1 MAPWSSPCPSNRCRT
16 GRGLDNLCHTL
27 VGVTVAQAGF
37 KSRTGRAVLTGA
49 IAANLPDLDVL
60 VFLTD
65 TPSVAF
71 RRGITHGVPA
81 QLLLP
86 IALAG
91 VVTALGGRRRRFEA
105 RPVHFGWLLAL
116 SYLGVLTHV
125 YMDLLN
131 TYGVR
136 LLSPLSGRWFYGDA
150 VFIIDPVLWTVLGA
164 GAWFGRRAGPRF
176 AQLAVLVACVYVG
189 AMVAS
194 ARAAR
199 AIVQDAWVARG
210 GTAPRALM
218 VGPAPL
224 SLHRKTVIVDAGD
237 HYVDG
242 SFRWFPVTVAFSD
255 TVTPKN
261 ETAAGVAEARQ
272 DPDVAGLLVW
282 SRFPFWVV
290 TDTDRGRAVTLG
302 DMRFKHGPGRG
313 SFRVTVETSNV
324 EGRTT
329 NER

>member
-1 MAPWSSPCPSNRCRT
+1 M
-16 GRGLDNLCHTL
+16 DNLCHTL
-27 VGVTVAQAGF
+27 VGVTLAQAGF

-65 TPSVAF
+65 VPSVAF

-81 QLLLP
+81 QILLP

-91 VVTALGGRRRRFEA
+91 AMMFVGGRGQ
-105 RPVHFGWLLAL
+105 RPGSPPLRFGWLLAL

-136 LLSPLSGRWFYGDA
+136 LLSPLSQRWFYGDA
-150 VFIIDPVLWTVLGA
+150 VFIIDPVLWVVLGA
-164 GAWFGRRAGPRF
+164 GAWFARRTGPRY
-176 AQLAVLVACVYVG
+176 AQIAILAACLYIG
-189 AMVAS
+189 GMVVS

-199 AIVQDAWVARG
+199 AVVLDAWTSRT
-210 GTAPRALM
+210 GTPPRALM
-218 VGPAPL
+218 VGPAPF

-237 HYVDG
+237 HYVEG
-242 SFRWFPVTVAFSD
+242 TFRWLPTTVTFSEAI
-255 TVTPKN
+255 TPKN
-261 ETAAGVAEARQ
+261 DAAPGVAEARQ

-282 SRFPFWVV
+282 ARFPFWTISQTASGRSV
-290 TDTDRGRAVTLG
+290 TVG
-302 DMRFKHGPGRG
+302 DMRFKAGPGRG
-313 SFRVTVETSNV
+313 SFRATVETPDV
-324 EGRTT
+324 P
-329 NER
+329 

>member
-1 MAPWSSPCPSNRCRT
+1 
-16 GRGLDNLCHTL
+16 LDNLCHTL
-27 VGVTVAQAGF
+27 VGMTLAQAGF

-65 TPSVAF
+65 VPPVAF
-71 RRGITHGVPA
+71 RRGITHGIPA

-86 IALAG
+86 LGLAAAM
-91 VVTALGGRRRRFEA
+91 TAFGGGRRRFE
-105 RPVHFGWLLAL
+105 RPLHFGWLLAL

-136 LLSPLSGRWFYGDA
+136 LLSPLSGHWFYGDS
-150 VFIIDPVLWTVLGA
+150 VFIIDPLLWIVLGA
-164 GAWFGRRAGPRF
+164 GAWLARQTGPRS
-176 AQLAVLVACVYVG
+176 AQLALLIACVYIG
-189 AMVAS
+189 GMIAS

-199 AIVQDAWVARG
+199 AAVLDAWINRT
-210 GTAPRALM
+210 GTAPQALM
-218 VGPAPL
+218 VGPAPF

-237 HYVDG
+237 HYVEG
-242 SFRWFPVTVAFSD
+242 TFRWFPATVRFSD
-255 TVTPKN
+255 ATTPKN
-261 ETAAGVAEARQ
+261 RTAPGVAEARQ

-290 TDTDRGRAVTLG
+290 HETASGRTITLG
-302 DMRFKHGPGRG
+302 DMRFKDGPGRG
-313 SFRVTVETSNV
+313 SFRATVAISNVGGRTSN
-324 EGRTT
+324 
-329 NER
+329 ER

>member
-1 MAPWSSPCPSNRCRT
+1 M
-16 GRGLDNLCHTL
+16 TL
-27 VGVTVAQAGF
+27 AQAGF

-65 TPSVAF
+65 VPSVAF

-81 QLLLP
+81 QVLLP

-91 VVTALGGRRRRFEA
+91 VMTAIGGRARRFDA
-105 RPVHFGWLLAL
+105 RPVHFGWLLVL

-136 LLSPLSGRWFYGDA
+136 LLSPLAERWFYGDA
-150 VFIIDPVLWTVLGA
+150 VFIIDPVLWIVLGA
-164 GAWFGRRAGPRF
+164 GAWFARRSGPRL
-176 AQLAVLVACVYVG
+176 AQLAILVACVYIG

-199 AIVQDAWVARG
+199 AIVHDAWMARAG
-210 GTAPRALM
+210 AAPRALM
-218 VGPAPL
+218 VGPAPF
-224 SLHRKTVIVDAGD
+224 SPHRKTIIVDAGD
-237 HYVDG
+237 HYVEG
-242 SFRWFPVTVAFSD
+242 SFRWFPATVTFASS
-255 TVTPKN
+255 VTPKN
-261 ETAAGVAEARQ
+261 EAATGVAEARQ

-282 SRFPFWVV
+282 SRFPFWTVQ
-290 TDTDRGRAVTLG
+290 DTPDGRAVTVS
-302 DMRFKHGPGRG
+302 DMRFKDGPGRG

-324 EGRTT
+324 EGRTSK
-329 NER
+329 ER